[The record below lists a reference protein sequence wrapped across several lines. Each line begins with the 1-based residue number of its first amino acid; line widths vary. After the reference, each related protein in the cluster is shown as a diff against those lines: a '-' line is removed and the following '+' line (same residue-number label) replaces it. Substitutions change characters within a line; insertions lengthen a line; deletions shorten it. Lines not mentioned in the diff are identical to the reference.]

1 MVKMK
6 HTCLIALLSAFAHSA
21 SAQNASQESVF
32 ADFDVEDLKPKVH
45 GTIRGRYEI
54 QPDAE
59 EQSRFEVRS
68 ARVSVEGNLP
78 LHASYKAELNLSDEG
93 KVKLLD
99 AYARLNPCK
108 KLNITLGQFRVPFTI
123 DAHRGPHKQYFAN
136 RSFIA
141 KQVGNV
147 RDVGM
152 MVGYEWSAPF
162 RIIIDAAMFN
172 GSGIGE
178 PQKEAW
184 HNDFNYSARLQT
196 FPLKNVNVT
205 ASVQRSRCNG
215 LDWAHY
221 TSMDFG
227 AYYENKHLHL
237 EGEFLRKFYED
248 NVSEHVSA
256 FNAMAIYRHKL
267 RKCYFQDISYLLRYD
282 YMGDYADGKSIP
294 MQSADDGS
302 KVWTGEK
309 RLLQNQHE
317 RQRLTAGVTFHL
329 KYKSFATDLR
339 LNYEDYFYRDGAT
352 PKVAEQDKFVAELMI
367 RF

>member
-1 MVKMK
+1 MK
-6 HTCLIALLSAFAHSA
+6 RSCLIALLSIFANVAF
-21 SAQNASQESVF
+21 AQNASQERVLE
-32 ADFDVEDLKPKVH
+32 DFSLEDLKPKIH
-45 GTIRGRYEI
+45 GTIRGRYEM
-54 QPDAE
+54 QPDE
-59 EQSRFEVRS
+59 DGQSRFEVRS

-93 KVKLLD
+93 KIKLLD
-99 AYARLNPCK
+99 AYARLNPYK

-147 RDVGM
+147 RDVGL
-152 MVGYEWSAPF
+152 MVGYEWNAPF
-162 RIIIDAAMFN
+162 KVVFDAAVFN

-196 FPLKNVNVT
+196 FPLKNVNFT

-227 AYYENKHLHL
+227 AYYENRHLHL
-237 EGEFLRKFYED
+237 EGEFLRKFYE
-248 NVSEHVSA
+248 NGISEDV
-256 FNAMAIYRHKL
+256 NAYNMMAIYRHKL
-267 RKCYFQDISYLLRYD
+267 KNCYFQDISYLLRYD

-294 MQSADDGS
+294 MVTEDGVS
-302 KVWTGEK
+302 VWNGEK
-309 RLLQNQHE
+309 VLLQNQH
-317 RQRLTAGVTFHL
+317 QRHRVTAGVTFHL
-329 KYKSFATDLR
+329 KYKTFNTDLR
-339 LNYEDYFYRDGAT
+339 LNYENYFYRDNAV
-352 PKVAEQDKFVAELMI
+352 PKIAEQDKIVAELMV